1 MQKIIC
7 LIVEDEPLA
16 AELLS
21 DYVKQIPFLQ
31 LQGVCTDALA
41 AMEFLHA
48 ENIDLLFLDLHLP
61 KLRGFDFLRTLKNP
75 PRVIVTTAYHQFA
88 VEGYELNIVDYL
100 LKPIEFSRFL
110 LAVNK
115 LRSEKLSR
123 STEQISTE
131 RKYYLFQVDKKS
143 VKLFADEILFLESM
157 KEYVKISTASKTIL
171 TKFTMNELE
180 AYLNDENFLRIHRSY
195 LIAKNKVQAFSAS
208 EVEIADKKIPIGRNY
223 KEAVLKAL
231 NAAK

>member
-1 MQKIIC
+1 MQKITC

-61 KLRGFDFLRTLKNP
+61 KVRGFDFLRSLKNP

-88 VEGYELNIVDYL
+88 VEGYELDIIDYL

-115 LRSEKLSR
+115 LRNEKQSR
-123 STEQISTE
+123 STEQTSTE
-131 RKYYLFQVDKKS
+131 KKYYLFQVDKKS
-143 VKLFADEILFLESM
+143 VKLFADEILFVESM

-180 AYLNDENFLRIHRSY
+180 TNLADENFLRIHRSY

-223 KEAVLKAL
+223 KETVLKAL
-231 NAAK
+231 NAGK